1 MIKEDEKCYDI
12 YKIDT
17 NEKLDKRK
25 VLIIIIAILILFCL
39 IIILKNLIEAIKYN
53 KIYKQYEEQITTM
66 QAAEANKNI
75 KTEEEKER
83 INQKK
88 LCRIM
93 GAGLLPIA
101 VLILVMDVF
110 FDTLP
115 SFFVYIFVSFT
126 LLDAVMIIVLANTKT
141 KK

>member
-1 MIKEDEKCYDI
+1 MTIKDI
-12 YKIDT
+12 SHGPT
-17 NEKLDKRK
+17 
-25 VLIIIIAILILFCL
+25 VAILWVLFSLLFIIGIVFLSGHGSAL
-39 IIILKNLIEAIKYN
+39 IAGYN
-53 KIYKQYEEQITTM
+53 TASQK
-66 QAAEANKNI
+66 
-75 KTEEEKER
+75 EKER

-126 LLDAVMIIVLANTKT
+126 LLDAVMIIVLANTRT

>member
-1 MIKEDEKCYDI
+1 
-12 YKIDT
+12 
-17 NEKLDKRK
+17 
-25 VLIIIIAILILFCL
+25 
-39 IIILKNLIEAIKYN
+39 
-53 KIYKQYEEQITTM
+53 
-66 QAAEANKNI
+66 
-75 KTEEEKER
+75 
-83 INQKK
+83 
-88 LCRIM
+88 M

-101 VLILVMDVF
+101 VLILVMAVF